1 MLSAIRHSVSNLN
14 SKPEI
19 TPVVGA
25 RTEPFKRKTLKDK
38 VAVIYGAA
46 GAVGSTAAHAFAQEG
61 ARVYLAGRTISK
73 LDKVAQEISSAGL
86 SVEVA
91 EVDAI
96 DEQGV
101 SHLLEKIFEK
111 TGHIDISFNAIGIPL
126 QGIEGTPL
134 AQLSTESFFLPI
146 STYIKSQFITAKA
159 AARFMIRR
167 KSGVILFHTPDP
179 ARLAA
184 PLMGGMAPAWASMEA
199 LSRNLSLELAP
210 LGIRTICIR
219 TTGLPETETITVSFG
234 LHAQASGMTRQQLQ
248 ALLENMSHTKKL
260 TTLAELANALVFAS
274 SDQSSG
280 MTGAV
285 LNLTG
290 GKISD

>member
-1 MLSAIRHSVSNLN
+1 MAM
-14 SKPEI
+14 
-19 TPVVGA
+19 T
-25 RTEPFKRKTLKDK
+25 KTIHDEEWVEAHKGLLKDK
-38 VAVIYGAA
+38 VAVVYGAA
-46 GAVGSTAAHAFAQEG
+46 GTVGSTAAHAFAREG
-61 ARVYLAGRTISK
+61 ARVFLTGRSISK
-73 LDKVAQEISSAGL
+73 LNKVADEISSAGL
-86 SVEVA
+86 SAEVA
-91 EVDAI
+91 EVDAL
-96 DEQGV
+96 DEQRV
-101 SHLLEKIFEK
+101 NHNLEKTFEK
-111 TGHIDISFNAIGIPL
+111 TGRIDISFNAIGIPL
-126 QGIEGTPL
+126 HGIEGIPL
-134 AQLSTESFFLPI
+134 IELPTESFLFPL
-146 STYIKSQFITAKA
+146 STYTKSQFIAAKA

-210 LGIRTICIR
+210 SGIRTVCVR

-234 LHAQASGMTRQQLQ
+234 LHAQASGMSRQQLQ
-248 ALLENMSHTKKL
+248 GVIESMTHTKKL

-274 SDQSSG
+274 SDQSIG

>member
-1 MLSAIRHSVSNLN
+1 MDKTAMNRTVSAE
-14 SKPEI
+14 KWE
-19 TPVVGA
+19 A
-25 RTEPFKRKTLKDK
+25 RNPLLETRKLKDK
-38 VAVIYGAA
+38 VAVVYGAA
-46 GAVGSTAAHAFAQEG
+46 GAVGSTAAHAFALEG
-61 ARVYLAGRTISK
+61 ASVFLTGRSSTK
-73 LDKVAQEISSAGL
+73 LNKVAQEISSAGF
-86 SVEVA
+86 SAEVA

-101 SHLLEKIFEK
+101 NQLLEKIFEK
-111 TGHIDISFNAIGIPL
+111 TGRIDISFNAIGIPL
-126 QGIEGTPL
+126 QGIEGIPL
-134 AQLSTESFFLPI
+134 VQLSTESFFLPI
-146 STYIKSQFITAKA
+146 STYTKSQFITAKA
-159 AARFMIRR
+159 AARLMIRR

-210 LGIRTICIR
+210 SGIRTICVR

-248 ALLENMSHTKKL
+248 GFLENMSHTKKL

>member
-1 MLSAIRHSVSNLN
+1 MTKTIPDEEWV
-14 SKPEI
+14 E
-19 TPVVGA
+19 A
-25 RTEPFKRKTLKDK
+25 RKGLLKNEMLKDK

-46 GAVGSTAAHAFAQEG
+46 GAVGSTAAHAFAREG
-61 ARVYLAGRTISK
+61 ARVFLTGRSISK
-73 LDKVAQEISSAGL
+73 LNKVAEEISSAGL
-86 SVEVA
+86 SAEVA
-91 EVDAI
+91 EVDAL
-96 DEQGV
+96 DEQAV
-101 SHLLEKIFEK
+101 DHNLERTFAK
-111 TGHIDISFNAIGIPL
+111 TGRIDISFNAIGIPL

-134 AQLSTESFFLPI
+134 VKLPTERFLLPLSTY
-146 STYIKSQFITAKA
+146 TKSQFITAKGV
-159 AARFMIRR
+159 ARFMIRR

-184 PLMGGMAPAWASMEA
+184 PLMGGIAPAWASMEA

-210 LGIRTICIR
+210 SGIRTRTWCVR
-219 TTGLPETETITVSFG
+219 TTGLPETDTVIVSFG
-234 LHAQASGMTRQQLQ
+234 LHAQASGMTLQQFQ
-248 ALLENMSHTKKL
+248 GFIENMTHTKKL

-274 SDQSSG
+274 SDQAIG

>member
-1 MLSAIRHSVSNLN
+1 MAMTKTIPDEEWV
-14 SKPEI
+14 E
-19 TPVVGA
+19 A
-25 RTEPFKRKTLKDK
+25 RKGLLKNEMLKDK

-46 GAVGSTAAHAFAQEG
+46 GAVGSTAAHAFAREG
-61 ARVYLAGRTISK
+61 ARVFLTGRSMSK
-73 LDKVAQEISSAGL
+73 LNKVAEEISSAGL
-86 SVEVA
+86 SAEVA
-91 EVDAI
+91 EVDAL
-96 DEQGV
+96 DEQAV
-101 SHLLEKIFEK
+101 NHNLEKTFEM
-111 TGHIDISFNAIGIPL
+111 TGRIDISFNAIGIPL

-134 AQLSTESFFLPI
+134 VELPTERFLLPLSTY
-146 STYIKSQFITAKA
+146 TKSQFITAKG

-184 PLMGGMAPAWASMEA
+184 PLMGGMAPAWASIES

-210 LGIRTICIR
+210 SGIRTVCVR

-234 LHAQASGMTRQQLQ
+234 LHAQASGMTLQQFQ
-248 ALLENMSHTKKL
+248 GFIQSMTHTKRL
-260 TTLAELANALVFAS
+260 TRLAELANALVFAS
-274 SDQSSG
+274 SDQAIG

>member
-1 MLSAIRHSVSNLN
+1 MNKLVSDEEQV
-14 SKPEI
+14 K
-19 TPVVGA
+19 T
-25 RTEPFKRKTLKDK
+25 RKAPLGNKLLKDK

-46 GAVGSTAAHAFAQEG
+46 GAVGSTAAQVFAKEG
-61 ARVYLAGRTISK
+61 ASVVLTGRSMSK
-73 LDKVAQEISSAGL
+73 LNRIAEEITSAGL
-86 SVEVA
+86 SAEVA
-91 EVDAI
+91 EVDAL
-96 DEQGV
+96 DEQAV
-101 SHLLEKIFEK
+101 NHELEKAFEK

-134 AQLSTESFFLPI
+134 AELSTERFLFPI
-146 STYIKSQFITAKA
+146 STYTKTQFITAKA

-184 PLMGGMAPAWASMEA
+184 PLMGGMSPAWASMES
-199 LSRNLSLELAP
+199 LSRNLSIELAP
-210 LGIRTICIR
+210 SGVRTVCVR

-248 ALLENMSHTKKL
+248 GFIENMTHTKKL
-260 TTLAELANALVFAS
+260 TTLADLANALVFAS
-274 SDQSSG
+274 SDLSRG

>member
-1 MLSAIRHSVSNLN
+1 MDTTAMNKIVSD
-14 SKPEI
+14 EEW
-19 TPVVGA
+19 VEA
-25 RTEPFKRKTLKDK
+25 RKTLPKKEMLKDK

-46 GAVGSTAAHAFAQEG
+46 GAIGSTTAHAFAREG
-61 ARVYLAGRTISK
+61 ANVFLTGRSTSK
-73 LDKVAQEISSAGL
+73 LNKVTQEISSTGL
-86 SVEVA
+86 SAEVA
-91 EVDAI
+91 EVDAL

-101 SHLLEKIFEK
+101 NHHLEKTFGK
-111 TGHIDISFNAIGIPL
+111 TGRIDISFNAIGISL
-126 QGIEGTPL
+126 QGIEGIPL
-134 AQLSTESFFLPI
+134 VELPTERFFLPI
-146 STYIKSQFITAKA
+146 STYTKSQFITAKA

-210 LGIRTICIR
+210 SGIRTVCVR

-248 ALLENMSHTKKL
+248 GFIENMTHTKRL

-274 SDQSSG
+274 SDQSIG

-285 LNLTG
+285 LNFTG

>member
-1 MLSAIRHSVSNLN
+1 MDTMAMNKIVSEEESV
-14 SKPEI
+14 E
-19 TPVVGA
+19 A
-25 RTEPFKRKTLKDK
+25 RNPLLRKETLKDK
-38 VAVIYGAA
+38 VAVIFGAA
-46 GAVGSTAAHAFAQEG
+46 GAIGSTAAHAFAREG
-61 ARVYLAGRTISK
+61 AIVFLTGRSTSK
-73 LDKVAQEISSAGL
+73 LTKVAEEISSDGL
-86 SVEVA
+86 SAEVA
-91 EVDAI
+91 EVDAL
-96 DEQGV
+96 DEHAV
-101 SHLLEKIFEK
+101 NHNLEKIFEK
-111 TGHIDISFNAIGIPL
+111 TGRIDISFNVIGIPL

-134 AQLSTESFFLPI
+134 LELPTERFFLPI

-184 PLMGGMAPAWASMEA
+184 PLMGGMSPAWASMEA
-199 LSRNLSLELAP
+199 LSRNLSIELAP
-210 LGIRTICIR
+210 SGIRTVCVR
-219 TTGLPETETITVSFG
+219 TTGLPETETISVSFD

-248 ALLENMSHTKKL
+248 GFIENMTHKKRL

-285 LNLTG
+285 FNLTG

>member
-1 MLSAIRHSVSNLN
+1 MNKIVSDEESV
-14 SKPEI
+14 
-19 TPVVGA
+19 
-25 RTEPFKRKTLKDK
+25 EPRKALLTKETLKDK

-46 GAVGSTAAHAFAQEG
+46 GTIGSTAAHAFAREG
-61 ARVYLAGRTISK
+61 ATVFLTGRSASK
-73 LDKVAQEISSAGL
+73 LDKVAQEITSSGF
-86 SVEVA
+86 SA
-91 EVDAI
+91 EVTDVDAL
-96 DEQGV
+96 DDQGV
-101 SHLLEKIFEK
+101 NHHLEKTFEK
-111 TGHIDISFNAIGIPL
+111 TGRIDISFNAIGIPL

-134 AQLSTESFFLPI
+134 VELPTDRFFLPL
-146 STYIKSQFITAKA
+146 STYNKSQFITAKA

-210 LGIRTICIR
+210 SGIRTVCVR
-219 TTGLPETETITVSFG
+219 TTGLPETETIIVSFG

-248 ALLENMSHTKKL
+248 GIVESMTHTKKL
-260 TTLAELANALVFAS
+260 TTLGELANALVFAS